1 MIGLDGADQEI
12 AGKPFGTAMSSNEDG
27 GIEDDSHR

>member
-12 AGKPFGTAMSSNEDG
+12 AGKPFGTVMCSNEDCG
-27 GIEDDSHR
+27 VEDDSH